1 MGKRRCTLTSMK
13 KILLDSSVLFTA
25 VNSPTGGSAKLF
37 TLQKIKLYTSPLILT
52 EVERNVRKKLSSY
65 KLDRFFMLAEKLT
78 VIETNLHQ
86 KDIKKAEKVIAKKD
100 APILADAKN
109 SGVDIL
115 ITLDKKD
122 FIQSRVE
129 KFLSPKKIM
138 TPKMLIEI
146 IDKKIP
152 S

>member
-1 MGKRRCTLTSMK
+1 
-13 KILLDSSVLFTA
+13 
-25 VNSPTGGSAKLF
+25 
-37 TLQKIKLYTSPLILT
+37 
-52 EVERNVRKKLSSY
+52 
-65 KLDRFFMLAEKLT
+65 MLAEKLT

>member
-1 MGKRRCTLTSMK
+1 MK